1 MTSAPLNL
9 GTVDALSALA
19 DDTVLPF
26 AVEELDV
33 RGRVVRLGPAVD
45 TMLQRHGYPE
55 PVARVLGEAAVLTI
69 LLGSSLKFDGR
80 FQLQTKTDGAIDM
93 LVVDFEAPDKLRGYA
108 RFNADRVSEIAA
120 TGMQTG
126 PAVAAQLLGKGYL
139 GLTIDQ
145 GPDMSQYQGLVSLD
159 GQGLEAAAHAYFK
172 DSEQIPTV
180 IRLAVAEALSD
191 DEDGP
196 RHAWRAGG
204 LILQFL
210 PESTER
216 RRQRDIDPGDAP
228 EGTIRDETPDD
239 DAWVEAR
246 ALVAT
251 VEDHELVDPMVS
263 SERLLYRLFH
273 ERGAR
278 IFERQGVE
286 EACRCSRERI
296 LGMLKRFTPDE
307 RRDMIADDGQI
318 AVTCEFCSRQY
329 VVAPGEA
336 EA

>member
-191 DEDGP
+191 DKDGP

-329 VVAPGEA
+329 VVAPNEA